1 LLRTENAVEN
11 RDIYVNNVV
20 MFGKLE
26 LKKNLSQQKI
36 DKIIFDYVRYNLIYD
51 KISQNENLSKT
62 TVWKVIN
69 KFTFNKNYND
79 NLEPI
84 EDIIYTDTV
93 YFKWVWALTIFNSWY
108 YRKPIHW
115 IWSDYERKQTYIDW
129 FNFIEK
135 KWWIINWV
143 VIDIMRWVKNYLEK
157 VNIPVQYCIFHQ
169 QQVTRRYITKK
180 PKLEQNKELKDISLS
195 LWKFS
200 YNTVKLRLE
209 DWYKRNKE
217 WLSEKNENWNYVHEK
232 TRKAYRSLSNNLL
245 NLYTYERYSYIWFEK
260 TNNLSEWI
268 NSIIKDKFKIHRWL
282 KANVK
287 KNLIS
292 YLLYNW
298 HFISTQ
304 S

>member
-93 YFKWVWALTIFNSWY
+93 YFK
-108 YRKPIHW
+108 
-115 IWSDYERKQTYIDW
+115 
-129 FNFIEK
+129 
-135 KWWIINWV
+135 
-143 VIDIMRWVKNYLEK
+143 
-157 VNIPVQYCIFHQ
+157 
-169 QQVTRRYITKK
+169 
-180 PKLEQNKELKDISLS
+180 
-195 LWKFS
+195 
-200 YNTVKLRLE
+200 
-209 DWYKRNKE
+209 
-217 WLSEKNENWNYVHEK
+217 
-232 TRKAYRSLSNNLL
+232 
-245 NLYTYERYSYIWFEK
+245 
-260 TNNLSEWI
+260 
-268 NSIIKDKFKIHRWL
+268 
-282 KANVK
+282 
-287 KNLIS
+287 
-292 YLLYNW
+292 
-298 HFISTQ
+298 
-304 S
+304 